1 MSEMLALAH
10 DINEL
15 ILLMGSSWPAQASK
29 KWGGNPRMG
38 PFYAH
43 CIRAISSHWP
53 MENAVGC
60 RTRLPRGLCSF
71 ESARWLMSEM
81 LELARDINE
90 LPLLMSFSWPIP
102 ASKKWGANLRMGL
115 FYAQLH

>member
-1 MSEMLALAH
+1 MLIVLGRLAR
-10 DINEL
+10 I
-15 ILLMGSSWPAQASK
+15 
-29 KWGGNPRMG
+29 G
-38 PFYAH
+38 PWRTQLAAG
-43 CIRAISSHWP
+43 RD
-53 MENAVGC
+53 C
-60 RTRLPRGLCSF
+60 RGGLCSF
-71 ESARWLMSEM
+71 ESAQWLMSEM